1 MRKMV
6 ISNVLMALVSLSSC
20 SSEQSLVQPVRMDNL
35 QNTGCKYALSATESK
50 SEFYTEEMDKAPTL
64 KIEVDAE
71 GIASVNVVDLKENC
85 AVKEIRPQIKAEGNE
100 ITIVLFP
107 FSADPSIEADCI
119 CSYDVKFN
127 LVNLVKGQYYLKVY
141 RSNVYGKY
149 DASKPAY
156 EGKVSFSPNSSFEF
170 DLK

>member
-35 QNTGCKYALSATESK
+35 QNSGCKFALSATESK
-50 SEFYTEEMDKAPTL
+50 PEFYAAEMDKAPTL

-107 FSADPSIEADCI
+107 FSDDPSIEADCI

>member
-1 MRKMV
+1 MKKM
-6 ISNVLMALVSLSSC
+6 IIGNALMALFLLCSC
-20 SSEQSLVQPVRMDNL
+20 SSEQSLEQPVRMDNL
-35 QNTGCKYALSATESK
+35 QNSGCKYALSATESK
-50 SEFYTEEMDKAPTL
+50 PEFYTEEMDKAPTL
-64 KIEVDAE
+64 EIEVDAE

-85 AVKEIRPQIKAEGNE
+85 AVKEIRPQIKAVGNE

-107 FSADPSIEADCI
+107 FSDDPSIEADCI

-127 LVNLVKGQYYLKVY
+127 LVNLVKGQYCFKVY

>member
-1 MRKMV
+1 MKKM
-6 ISNVLMALVSLSSC
+6 IIGKALMALFLLCSC
-20 SSEQSLVQPVRMDNL
+20 SSEQSLEQPVRMDNI
-35 QNTGCKYALSATESK
+35 QNSGCKYALSATESRP
-50 SEFYTEEMDKAPTL
+50 EFYAEEIEKTPTL
-64 KIEVDAE
+64 EIKVDAE

-85 AVKEIRPQIKAEGNE
+85 AVKEIRPQIKVEGNE

-119 CSYDVKFN
+119 CSYDVNFN
-127 LVNLVKGQYYLKVY
+127 LVNLVKGQYYLKIY
-141 RSNVYGKY
+141 RSDVYGKY
-149 DASKPAY
+149 DASTPAY